1 MMKTNHSP
9 CLPILL
15 LGLMVLFGSAAR
27 AESPVILVLGYS
39 LSAGYGIPVEKGW
52 VSLLQRRLVERGFP
66 YRVVNASISGDT
78 TSGGLS
84 RLPAALELHRPAIV
98 VLELGANDGLRGQP
112 PMVMNRTL
120 ARMIELG
127 QQAGARVLLAEMRI
141 PPNYGPL
148 YTQKFQ
154 ATFGELAKRYDILLI
169 PFMLDGVAGNPAL
182 IQDDGLHPRAEGQ
195 PRILENVWPILQPAL
210 DSNDKAPRAAGP

>member
-1 MMKTNHSP
+1 M
-9 CLPILL
+9 

-27 AESPVILVLGYS
+27 AESPVILVLGDS

-112 PMVMNRTL
+112 PMAMSRNL
-120 ARMIELG
+120 SQMIERS

-148 YTQKFQ
+148 YAQKFQ
-154 ATFGELAKRYDILLI
+154 ATFGELAQHYAIPLI
-169 PFMLDGVAGNPAL
+169 PFLLDGVAGNPAL
-182 IQDDGLHPRAEGQ
+182 IQDDGLHPRAEAQ
-195 PRILENVWPILQPAL
+195 PQILDNVWAVLEPTLK
-210 DSNDKAPRAAGP
+210 S

>member
-1 MMKTNHSP
+1 MMKTNRSP

-15 LGLMVLFGSAAR
+15 LGLMVLCGSAAR
-27 AESPVILVLGYS
+27 AESPVILVLGDS

-112 PMVMNRTL
+112 PMAMSRNL
-120 ARMIELG
+120 SRMIERS

-148 YTQKFQ
+148 YAQKFQ
-154 ATFGELAKRYDILLI
+154 ATFGELAQHYAIPLI
-169 PFMLDGVAGNPAL
+169 PFLLDGVAGNPAL
-182 IQDDGLHPRAEGQ
+182 LQDDGLHPRAEAQ
-195 PRILENVWPILQPAL
+195 PRILDNVWAVLEPAL
-210 DSNDKAPRAAGP
+210 QS

>member
-1 MMKTNHSP
+1 MMKTNCSP
-9 CLPILL
+9 CLPIVL

-27 AESPVILVLGYS
+27 AESPVILVLGDS

-112 PMVMNRTL
+112 PMAMSRNL
-120 ARMIELG
+120 SQMIERS

-148 YTQKFQ
+148 YAQKFQ
-154 ATFGELAKRYDILLI
+154 ATFGELAQHYAIPLI
-169 PFMLDGVAGNPAL
+169 PFLLDGVAGNPAL
-182 IQDDGLHPRAEGQ
+182 IQDDGLHPRAEAQ
-195 PRILENVWPILQPAL
+195 PQILDNVWAVLEPTLK
-210 DSNDKAPRAAGP
+210 S

>member
-1 MMKTNHSP
+1 
-9 CLPILL
+9 
-15 LGLMVLFGSAAR
+15 MVLFGSAAR
-27 AESPVILVLGYS
+27 AESPVILVLGDS

-112 PMVMNRTL
+112 PMAMSRNL
-120 ARMIELG
+120 SQMIERS

-148 YTQKFQ
+148 YAQKFQ
-154 ATFGELAKRYDILLI
+154 ATFGELAQHYAIPLI
-169 PFMLDGVAGNPAL
+169 PFLLDGVAGNPAL
-182 IQDDGLHPRAEGQ
+182 IQDDGLHPRAEAQ
-195 PRILENVWPILQPAL
+195 PQILDNVWAVLEPTLK
-210 DSNDKAPRAAGP
+210 S

>member
-15 LGLMVLFGSAAR
+15 LGLMVLFGSAVR
-27 AESPVILVLGYS
+27 AESPVILVLGDS

-112 PMVMNRTL
+112 PMAMSRNL
-120 ARMIELG
+120 SQMIERS

-148 YTQKFQ
+148 YAQKFQ
-154 ATFGELAKRYDILLI
+154 ATFGELAQHYAIPLI
-169 PFMLDGVAGNPAL
+169 PFLLDGVAGNPAL
-182 IQDDGLHPRAEGQ
+182 LQDDGLHPRAEAQ
-195 PRILENVWPILQPAL
+195 PRILDNVWAVLEPAL
-210 DSNDKAPRAAGP
+210 QS

>member
-27 AESPVILVLGYS
+27 AESPVILVLGDS

-112 PMVMNRTL
+112 PMAMSRNL
-120 ARMIELG
+120 SRMIERS

-148 YTQKFQ
+148 YAQKFQ
-154 ATFGELAKRYDILLI
+154 ATFGELAQHYAIPLI
-169 PFMLDGVAGNPAL
+169 PFLLDGVAGNPAL
-182 IQDDGLHPRAEGQ
+182 IQDDGLHPRAEAQ
-195 PRILENVWPILQPAL
+195 PRILDNVWAVLEPTLK
-210 DSNDKAPRAAGP
+210 S

>member
-1 MMKTNHSP
+1 MKTNRSP

-27 AESPVILVLGYS
+27 AESPVILVLGDS

-78 TSGGLS
+78 ISGGLS
-84 RLPAALELHRPAIV
+84 RLPAALELHRPTIV

-112 PMVMNRTL
+112 PMAMSRNL
-120 ARMIELG
+120 SQMIERS

-148 YTQKFQ
+148 YAQKFQ
-154 ATFGELAKRYDILLI
+154 ATFGELAQHYAIPLI
-169 PFMLDGVAGNPAL
+169 PFLLDGVAGNPAL
-182 IQDDGLHPRAEGQ
+182 IQDDGLHPRAEAQ
-195 PRILENVWPILQPAL
+195 PQILDNVWAVLEPTLK
-210 DSNDKAPRAAGP
+210 S

>member
-1 MMKTNHSP
+1 MMKTNRSP

-15 LGLMVLFGSAAR
+15 LGLMVLFGSAAG
-27 AESPVILVLGYS
+27 AESPVILVLGDS

-112 PMVMNRTL
+112 PMAMSRNL
-120 ARMIELG
+120 SRMIERS

-148 YTQKFQ
+148 YAQKFQ
-154 ATFGELAKRYDILLI
+154 ATFGELAQHYAIPLI
-169 PFMLDGVAGNPAL
+169 PFLLDGVAGNPAL
-182 IQDDGLHPRAEGQ
+182 IQDDGLHPRAEAQ
-195 PRILENVWPILQPAL
+195 PQILDNVWVVLEPAL
-210 DSNDKAPRAAGP
+210 KS

>member
-1 MMKTNHSP
+1 MMKTNCSP

-15 LGLMVLFGSAAR
+15 LGLMVLCGSAAR
-27 AESPVILVLGYS
+27 AESPVILVLGDS

-112 PMVMNRTL
+112 PMAMSRNL
-120 ARMIELG
+120 SRMIEQS

-148 YTQKFQ
+148 YAQKFQ
-154 ATFGELAKRYDILLI
+154 ATFGELAQHYAIPLI
-169 PFMLDGVAGNPAL
+169 PFLLDGVAGNPAL
-182 IQDDGLHPRAEGQ
+182 IQDDGLHPRAEAQ
-195 PRILENVWPILQPAL
+195 PQILDNVWAVLEPAL
-210 DSNDKAPRAAGP
+210 KS

>member
-1 MMKTNHSP
+1 MMKTNCSP
-9 CLPILL
+9 CLPIVL
-15 LGLMVLFGSAAR
+15 LGLMVLFGSAAH
-27 AESPVILVLGYS
+27 AETPVILVLGDS

-112 PMVMNRTL
+112 PMAMSRNL
-120 ARMIELG
+120 SRMIERS

-148 YTQKFQ
+148 YAQKFQ
-154 ATFGELAKRYDILLI
+154 ATFGELAQHYAIPLI
-169 PFMLDGVAGNPAL
+169 PFLLDGVAGNPAL
-182 IQDDGLHPRAEGQ
+182 IQDDGLHPRAEAQ
-195 PRILENVWPILQPAL
+195 PQILDNVWAVLEPTLK
-210 DSNDKAPRAAGP
+210 S

>member
-1 MMKTNHSP
+1 MMKTNRSP
-9 CLPILL
+9 CLPIVL
-15 LGLMVLFGSAAR
+15 LGLMVLFGSAAG
-27 AESPVILVLGYS
+27 AESPVILVLGDS

-112 PMVMNRTL
+112 PMAMSRNL
-120 ARMIELG
+120 SQMIERS

-148 YTQKFQ
+148 YAQKFQ
-154 ATFGELAKRYDILLI
+154 ATFGELAKRYDIPLI
-169 PFMLDGVAGNPAL
+169 PFLLDGVAGNPGL

-195 PRILENVWPILQPAL
+195 PRILDNVWAAL
-210 DSNDKAPRAAGP
+210 EPVLR

>member
-1 MMKTNHSP
+1 MMKTNRSP
-9 CLPILL
+9 YLPIVL

-27 AESPVILVLGYS
+27 AESPVILVLGDS

-112 PMVMNRTL
+112 PMAMSRNL
-120 ARMIELG
+120 SRMIEQS

-148 YTQKFQ
+148 YAQKFQ
-154 ATFGELAKRYDILLI
+154 ATFGELAQHYAIPLI
-169 PFMLDGVAGNPAL
+169 PFLLDGVAGNPAL
-182 IQDDGLHPRAEGQ
+182 IQDDGLHPRAEAQ
-195 PRILENVWPILQPAL
+195 PQILDNVWAVLEPAL
-210 DSNDKAPRAAGP
+210 KS

>member
-9 CLPILL
+9 CLPIVL
-15 LGLMVLFGSAAR
+15 LGLMVLFGSVAR
-27 AESPVILVLGYS
+27 AESPVILVLGDS

-112 PMVMNRTL
+112 PMAMSRNL
-120 ARMIELG
+120 SRMIERS

-148 YTQKFQ
+148 YAQKFQ
-154 ATFGELAKRYDILLI
+154 ATFGELAQHYAIPLI
-169 PFMLDGVAGNPAL
+169 PFLLDGVAGNPAL
-182 IQDDGLHPRAEGQ
+182 IQDDGLHPRAEAQ
-195 PRILENVWPILQPAL
+195 PRILDNVWAVLEPVLK
-210 DSNDKAPRAAGP
+210 S